1 MKQNADKCH
10 LLLCGH
16 KYGLMIENVD
26 NNFIIE
32 SHKVKLLGIEI
43 DSDLKFKDHINSI
56 CDTVSKKINAL
67 SRQCNVLPFTR
78 RKHLMQAFFYSQ
90 FSHCPLVWMFCNQN
104 QNTRINKL
112 HHRALRVVYRDVVSP
127 FEELLRKDGSVTIH
141 HGNLHFLVT
150 EIYKVKN
157 GTTPSFMS
165 DIFVRNNN
173 ANCIS
178 ANTRSHSE
186 FYNYINPTTT
196 NCGIKTLRHLGP
208 ILWNMLPEIIKSATS
223 VKLFKRKIKNWVPF
237 PCPCWLCGNYA

>member
-1 MKQNADKCH
+1 M
-10 LLLCGH
+10 
-16 KYGLMIENVD
+16 
-26 NNFIIE
+26 
-32 SHKVKLLGIEI
+32 
-43 DSDLKFKDHINSI
+43 
-56 CDTVSKKINAL
+56 
-67 SRQCNVLPFTR
+67 LPFNR

-90 FSHCPLVWMFCNQN
+90 FSYCPPVWLVWMFCNQN
-104 QNTRINKL
+104 QNSRINKH

-141 HGNLHFLVT
+141 HRNLHFLVT

-196 NCGIKTLRHLGP
+196 NYGIKTLRHLGP

-223 VKLFKRKIKNWVPF
+223 VKLFKSKIKNWVPF
-237 PCPCWLCGNYA
+237 PCHVGYAVIMHDDAGFYFIYKFTFSYLPCWLCGNYA